1 MLRWSLGFFCGAAFV
16 APFSM
21 GGISLEGMGFSQIV
35 CGLFL
40 LLSAGTLI
48 HSLGT
53 VWKPTAL
60 FRQDPPHRDSTPS
73 SFARATA
80 ARP

>member
-16 APFSM
+16 APFAL
-21 GGISLEGMGFSQIV
+21 GGISLEGIGFSRIV
-35 CGLFL
+35 CVLFL
-40 LLSAGTLI
+40 VISGSTLI

-53 VWKPTAL
+53 VWKPMAL
-60 FRQDPPHRDSTPS
+60 FGRDVFLPDSTPS
-73 SFARATA
+73 SIVRATA